1 MIYKYKRLF
10 ILYFVTCSFLIGQKD
25 WIYERPVDP
34 FSFIGIGSATIGN
47 KDPSVYTK
55 EAKALAF
62 DQIAS
67 QILVNVSSSI
77 EIYMMQENERAF
89 NRAVATTRA
98 ASFGEINGAEMLDD
112 YNDGITY
119 HVYYRLSKKVHKKNV
134 DNAAKNAIDLYKKF
148 LNTEDTDPNAQ
159 LSALVRCM
167 EQLFLTYGFPV
178 HHDTGTNSYNLKTE
192 VRSQIEQILKK

>member
-25 WIYERPVDP
+25 WVYDRPVDP
-34 FSFIGIGSATIGN
+34 FSFIGIGSATIEN

-119 HVYYRLSKKVHKKNV
+119 HVYYRLSKNVHKENV
-134 DNAAKNAIDLYKKF
+134 DRAADNASDLYGKY
-148 LNTEDTDPNAQ
+148 LETEDTNPTTQ
-159 LSALVRCM
+159 
-167 EQLFLTYGFPV
+167 
-178 HHDTGTNSYNLKTE
+178 
-192 VRSQIEQILKK
+192 